1 MQHGHGAGSL
11 GEPAQ
16 SRTNGAGAGTSRRKG
31 CINAGVGRR
40 SRSRLLLGVEQN
52 KVNELEKSES
62 SLMKRVLKEVDG
74 SGWLGAMGIWWAL
87 YIYLWT
93 C

>member
-1 MQHGHGAGSL
+1 MHQCS
-11 GEPAQ
+11 
-16 SRTNGAGAGTSRRKG
+16 
-31 CINAGVGRR
+31 VGRR

-62 SLMKRVLKEVDG
+62 SLIKRVLKEVDG
-74 SGWLGAMGIWWAL
+74 SGWLGALGIWWAL

-93 C
+93 